1 MSQEDG
7 DRRLAPVRRALLF
20 GNFTIGCGVMVTAG
34 TLNDMAASLQVSVAL
49 VGQLIA
55 IAAVVMGIGAPLL
68 AGWVSGFDRRRLLA
82 WSLLGY
88 AIGHALCVLMPS
100 YGTLWPVRALT
111 MLGGAVFTPQAAA
124 AIGFMAP
131 PAQRGRA
138 ITYIFLG
145 WSIAS
150 VAGLPLGAWLGETY
164 GWRTAFLAVGALNA
178 VAAVW
183 VFRVMPDDVRPAAL
197 SARAWKD
204 VFASPVLMAMV
215 GVTALHS
222 AALFSLFAYFA
233 PYFKDVL
240 GANPTQISLMF
251 ACYGACGFI
260 GNVLLS
266 RHIDRLGP
274 GRTVTAV
281 LCGTAISML
290 LWPLAGSLALAA
302 LVMVPGGL
310 AAFAVNS
317 GQQARLGAAAPPL
330 APALMALNTSAIYL
344 GQAVGAS
351 GGGWLIAHHGY
362 AALSWMSL
370 GWALLAIA
378 ASAWVGSRRA
388 SAITA

>member
-1 MSQEDG
+1 MSSASDG
-7 DRRLAPVRRALLF
+7 ARLTQVRRALLF

-34 TLNDMAASLQVSVAL
+34 TLNNMAESLQVSVAL

-82 WSLLGY
+82 WSLAGY

-100 YGTLWPVRALT
+100 YAALWPLRAVT
-111 MLGGAVFTPQAAA
+111 MLGAAVFTPQAAA
-124 AIGFMAP
+124 AIGHMASP
-131 PAQRGRA
+131 EQRGRS
-138 ITYIFLG
+138 ITYVFLG

-164 GWRTAFLAVGALNA
+164 GWRVAFLAVAGLNA
-178 VAAVW
+178 VAAAW
-183 VFRVMPDDVRPAAL
+183 VFAVMPDGVKPAAL

-215 GVTALHS
+215 SVTALHS
-222 AALFSLFAYFA
+222 ASLFSLFAYFA
-233 PYFKDVL
+233 PYYKDMM

-251 ACYGACGFI
+251 ACYGACGFV

-274 GRTVTAV
+274 NRTVTLV
-281 LCGTAISML
+281 LCGMAISML
-290 LWPLAGSLALAA
+290 MWPLASSLALAA
-302 LVMVPGGL
+302 LIMVPGGL
-310 AAFAVNS
+310 AGFAVNS
-317 GQQARLGAAAPPL
+317 GQQARLGATAPAL

-351 GGGWLIAHHGY
+351 GGGWLVAHHGY
-362 AALSWMSL
+362 APLSWMGL
-370 GWALLAIA
+370 AWALLAIA
-378 ASAWVGSRRA
+378 TSAWVSSRRA
-388 SAITA
+388 RIAA